1 MKAGKMK
8 RRVTI
13 QQFVSHQDPNTGSV
27 TKEWRDVVTVWGE
40 IDSVSGRELVAA
52 QAEQSEMTVRIWVR
66 YRKGITTKNR
76 LICTEKGMPL
86 TIYDIKAVLPDADR
100 TRLEIMCT
108 GGLTSG

>member
-1 MKAGKMK
+1 MRAGKMK

-13 QQFVSHQDPNTGSV
+13 QQFVSLQDPNTGSV
-27 TKEWRDVVTVWGE
+27 TKEWRDVANVWGE

-52 QAEQSEMTVRIWVR
+52 QAEQSEMTVRIWIR
-66 YRKGITTKNR
+66 YRKGVTTKNR
-76 LICTEKGMPL
+76 LTCTEKGMPV

>member
-1 MKAGKMK
+1 MRAGKMK

-13 QQFVSHQDPNTGSV
+13 QDYVSIQDPKTGSIV
-27 TKEWRDVVTVWGE
+27 KEWRDVATVWGE
-40 IDSVSGRELVAA
+40 ISSVSGRELIAA

-76 LICTEKGMPL
+76 LICTEKGMPV

-100 TRLEIMCT
+100 TRLEIMCI

>member
-1 MKAGKMK
+1 MRAGKMK

-13 QQFVSHQDPNTGSV
+13 QEYVSFQNPVTGSIV
-27 TKEWRDVVTVWGE
+27 KEWRDVVTVWGE
-40 IDSVSGRELVAA
+40 VSSVSGRELIAA
-52 QAEQSEMTVRIWVR
+52 QAEQTEITVRIWIR
-66 YRKGITTKNR
+66 YRKGVTTKNR
-76 LICTEKGMPL
+76 MTCTEKGMSV

>member
-1 MKAGKMK
+1 MK

-13 QQFVSHQDPNTGSV
+13 QQIVSNQDQNTGSV
-27 TKEWRDVVTVWGE
+27 TKEWRDVATVWGE

-52 QAEQSEMTVRIWVR
+52 QVEQSEMTVRIWIR
-66 YRKGITTKNR
+66 YRKGVTTKNR
-76 LICTEKGMPL
+76 LTCTEKGMPV

>member
-1 MKAGKMK
+1 MRAGKMK

-52 QAEQSEMTVRIWVR
+52 QAEQS
-66 YRKGITTKNR
+66 
-76 LICTEKGMPL
+76 
-86 TIYDIKAVLPDADR
+86 
-100 TRLEIMCT
+100 
-108 GGLTSG
+108 